1 MGRCARARRA
11 EAQMIGRLL
20 AGLALTLASSLA
32 QAQYPAK
39 PVKVVIPFPPGGPTD
54 VVGRL
59 LAQKMADSTGQ
70 GFVVENRAGGN
81 ATIGANEVARSAAD
95 GYTLLF
101 NANIFTITPLISKSV
116 PYDVQKDFTPVALVA
131 KGPIALAVNA
141 SLPAKNV
148 TELIAHAKANPGK
161 LAFAIGS
168 NGSAGHLATEMLQR
182 MGGIELLVVPYKG
195 STPAYQDLIGGQIHG
210 FMDPVLGA
218 QPHWK
223 GGRVKV
229 LAVTSAKRLPSSP
242 ETPTVSETLQGYE
255 IYAWYGL
262 WGPANLA
269 KDVTARLN
277 AEVNKALGT
286 DLRQRLVD
294 QGYELSP
301 ASPEDFAKFQ
311 REDISRSAKIVA
323 DAKIKAE

>member
-1 MGRCARARRA
+1 MAGRPAAQVASRLFAAVLAAVACASAH
-11 EAQMIGRLL
+11 
-20 AGLALTLASSLA
+20 
-32 QAQYPAK
+32 AQYP
-39 PVKVVIPFPPGGPTD
+39 VKTVRVVIPFPPGGPTD
-54 VVGRL
+54 IVGRL
-59 LAQKMADSTGQ
+59 LAQKMAEATGQ

-81 ATIGANEVARSAAD
+81 ATIGAAEVAKSPAD

-116 PYDVQKDFTPVALVA
+116 PYDVQKDFTAISLVA
-131 KGPIALAVNA
+131 KGPIALAVTSA
-141 SLPAKNV
+141 LPVKSVA
-148 TELIAHAKANPGK
+148 ELIAHAKANPGK

-168 NGSAGHLATEMLQR
+168 NGSAGHLATEMLKR
-182 MGGIELLVVPYKG
+182 AAGIDLLIVPYKG
-195 STPAYQDLIGGQIHG
+195 STPAYQDLIGGQIQG

-229 LAVTSAKRLPSSP
+229 IAVTSAKRLPSAV
-242 ETPTVSETLQGYE
+242 ETPTVGETLPGYE

-262 WGPANLA
+262 WGPANLPME
-269 KDVTARLN
+269 VTARLN

-294 QGYELSP
+294 QGYELSTGT
-301 ASPEDFAKFQ
+301 SEEFAKFQ
-311 REDISRSAKIVA
+311 RDDIARSARIVA
-323 DAKIKAE
+323 QANIKAE

>member
-1 MGRCARARRA
+1 MAGRAGTQVIARLFSAVLGVIVA
-11 EAQMIGRLL
+11 IGV
-20 AGLALTLASSLA
+20 AH
-32 QAQYPAK
+32 AQYPAR

-116 PYDVQKDFTPVALVA
+116 PYDVQKDFTAVALVA
-131 KGPIALAVNA
+131 KGPIALAV
-141 SLPAKNV
+141 SPSVPAKNV
-148 TELIAHAKANPGK
+148 SDLIAHAKANPGK

-168 NGSAGHLATEMLQR
+168 NGSAGHLATEMLKR
-182 MGGIELLVVPYKG
+182 AAGIDLLVVPYKG
-195 STPAYQDLIGGQIHG
+195 STPAYQDLIGGQIQG

-218 QPHWK
+218 LPHWK
-223 GGRVKV
+223 SARVKV
-229 LAVTSAKRLPSSP
+229 LAVTSARRLPSAP
-242 ETPTVSETLQGYE
+242 DTPTVSETLPGYE

-262 WGPANLA
+262 WGPANLP
-269 KDVTARLN
+269 KEVTQKLN

-286 DLRQRLVD
+286 DLRQRLLD
-294 QGYELSP
+294 QGYELSA
-301 ASPEDFAKFQ
+301 ASAEDFAKFQ
-311 REDISRSAKIVA
+311 REDIARSAKIVA
-323 DAKIKAE
+323 DAAIKTE